1 MKRMLFRY
9 SLGHF
14 AVDALCAWVILG
26 RLTGQSD
33 WVTLALVYNF
43 CAFALQ
49 MPIGILADRLGRNR
63 LCSGLGALVV
73 CLSLLPAGPLP
84 CAVLAG
90 VGNAM
95 YHVGGG
101 REILRTFDGAGPL
114 GVYVAPGAVGLL
126 LGGVLRDWAWGGVA
140 GVGLL
145 GLCGLCLLLDAREEA
160 PSAGP
165 MARPGHGGWGRV
177 ASLFAVVV
185 LRSLVGFLLAAPWR
199 VGVWV
204 WIGAVLA
211 ACGKASGGVLA
222 DRFGSGRAGFWSLL
236 LAAALF
242 LLPSSP
248 VCGCLGGFFFQM
260 SMPIT
265 LSRASRQLPGG
276 EGFTFGLM
284 TFGLFL
290 GFLPVVLG
298 WQIPVWSCGLLSA
311 LSAVALALEG
321 RERAGCIM

>member
-1 MKRMLFRY
+1 MLFRY

-73 CLSLLPAGPLP
+73 CLSLLPSGPLA

-95 YHVGGG
+95 VHVGGG
-101 REILRTFDGAGPL
+101 REILRTCPGAGPL

-126 LGGVLRDWAWGGVA
+126 LGGALRDWAWGGVA

-145 GLCGLCLLLDAREEA
+145 GICGLLLLLSAREEA
-160 PSAGP
+160 PSAGS
-165 MARPGHGGWGRV
+165 MARPGRRGWGRV
-177 ASLFAVVV
+177 AALFAVVV

-211 ACGKASGGVLA
+211 ACGKSAGGVLA
-222 DRFGSGRAGFWSLL
+222 DRFGSGRAGFVSLA

-298 WQIPVWSCGLLSA
+298 WQIPVWGCAALSA

-321 RERAGCIM
+321 RERAGCTM